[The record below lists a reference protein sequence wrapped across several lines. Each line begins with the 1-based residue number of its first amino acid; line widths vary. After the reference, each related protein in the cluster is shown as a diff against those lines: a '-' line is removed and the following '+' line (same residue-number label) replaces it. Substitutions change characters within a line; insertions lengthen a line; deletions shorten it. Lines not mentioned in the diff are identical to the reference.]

1 MKGGAREASR
11 RARHSVGMG
20 ARVCHTVKQIR
31 RECGIMSGMRTMER
45 SRGKTAASDRK
56 VTCIAVTYQGLSPFD
71 ALDYRIREAMDAA
84 TVRRMGDGTF
94 RASTPCLDPFYS
106 EGRTRKDALADLW
119 ESCRWLLADP
129 VRISFEAAGRT
140 FIAEVLAE
148 RYGGYSVSVPEI
160 PGCNTCGDTMDEVR
174 HNVVEAAELMLESNS
189 TLT

>member
-1 MKGGAREASR
+1 
-11 RARHSVGMG
+11 
-20 ARVCHTVKQIR
+20 
-31 RECGIMSGMRTMER
+31 MSGMRTRER
-45 SRGKTAASDRK
+45 SCGKTAVSDGK

-84 TVRRMGDGTF
+84 TVRRMGNGTF

-129 VRISFEAAGRT
+129 VRISFKAAGRT
-140 FIAEVLAE
+140 FTAEVLAE

-174 HNVVEAAELMLESNS
+174 HNVVEAAELMLESKS

>member
-1 MKGGAREASR
+1 MR
-11 RARHSVGMG
+11 
-20 ARVCHTVKQIR
+20 
-31 RECGIMSGMRTMER
+31 GMRTMER
-45 SRGKTAASDRK
+45 SRGKTSVSDSK

-106 EGRTRKDALADLW
+106 
-119 ESCRWLLADP
+119 
-129 VRISFEAAGRT
+129 
-140 FIAEVLAE
+140 
-148 RYGGYSVSVPEI
+148 GGYSVTVPEI